1 MMDKKIIYR
10 LSHEHD
16 KYVEYE
22 FKLLGYYSNLE
33 KLKEAVL
40 RYKKLEGFKENP
52 IDYFKMRLVIVDED
66 NDYIN
71 GFEAY
76 EEQKNGRSFE
86 SEQFLTDALKQ
97 FENDHI
103 NGNELKLFALDFLYE
118 FGEQYEYN
126 DFYHLGV
133 YSSVD
138 QIKYAIERY
147 RSLKGFKSLSEECF
161 EFHEI
166 EIDKDSEWLEGYFK
180 QNWNEY

>member
-1 MMDKKIIYR
+1 
-10 LSHEHD
+10 
-16 KYVEYE
+16 
-22 FKLLGYYSNLE
+22 
-33 KLKEAVL
+33 
-40 RYKKLEGFKENP
+40 
-52 IDYFKMRLVIVDED
+52 MRLVIVDED

-86 SEQFLTDALKQ
+86 NEQFLTDALKQ